1 MAKTTDDLN
10 VLKNLPD
17 IHIWG
22 EDIEKFGK
30 INLLKGKFVIT
41 SDGKFIAK
49 LFTVDKWDRA
59 NFFHNMLLE
68 ELGVEK
74 PESAEIK
81 KEIIGGGKIEI
92 EMVGDYVECKLSG
105 KSGIYGHYNKS
116 DIDIARMERAIE
128 ATFHLGMMP
137 ILVIPDFEY
146 INVNI

>member
-1 MAKTTDDLN
+1 MAKTNDDIN

-22 EDIEKFGK
+22 EDIKEFGK

-49 LFTVDKWDRA
+49 VFTLDKWDKA

-68 ELGVEK
+68 ELGIK
-74 PESAEIK
+74 NPESAQMK
-81 KEIIGGGKIEI
+81 KEIMGGGKIEI
-92 EMVGDYVECKLSG
+92 ETIGDYAECRLRG

-116 DIDIARMERAIE
+116 DIDIAKMEIAIE

-137 ILVIPDFEY
+137 VLVIPDFDNMVVK
-146 INVNI
+146 I